1 LRKPDRLIGVKP
13 PNTYPIAEDTD
24 ELPDVEAD
32 AVAWVIRL
40 TSGDASAAD
49 RAAFEVWRDQS
60 PAHEAALVEA
70 RKLWLGLGDVLP
82 APVVATPAASD
93 RIEPAPR
100 SWRRPRLASG
110 LAVSAAIALLV
121 ATGFQYVNNW
131 QHDYVTAAGQRKV
144 VALAD
149 GTRVQLSSGSAID
162 VELGSNARR
171 VRLVRGEAY
180 FDVVHDAERP
190 FVVDAGKEAV
200 RDIGTAF
207 SVRLDGDDGVVVVVE
222 RGVVEVTGSA
232 AAVKLMPNQ
241 RIRTGKSR
249 NARVEPANLSEDLA
263 WTSGR
268 LILED
273 RSLREV
279 VDELNRY
286 YGSNVVLLGSEI
298 ASRRINAVVDL
309 EHIDDWLDA
318 LRDSQSVSVTRLPG
332 FVVLF

>member
-1 LRKPDRLIGVKP
+1 VKP
-13 PNTYPIAEDTD
+13 PNTYPAADDTD
-24 ELPDVEAD
+24 ELPDLEAE
-32 AVAWVIRL
+32 AVAWVVRL
-40 TSGDASAAD
+40 TSGDSSAAD
-49 RAAFEVWRDQS
+49 RAAFEVWRAQS

-82 APVVATPAASD
+82 APVVVAPAASM
-93 RIEPAPR
+93 RVGPAPR
-100 SWRRPRLASG
+100 LRRRSRLASG
-110 LAVSAAIALLV
+110 LALSASIALLI
-121 ATGFQYVNNW
+121 ATGFQYLNNW
-131 QHDYVTAAGQRKV
+131 RHDYVSAAGQRKV

-149 GTRVQLSSGSAID
+149 GTRVQLGGGSAID
-162 VELGSNARR
+162 VELGAAARR

-190 FVVDAGKEAV
+190 FVVDAAKEAV

-207 SVRLDGDDGVVVVVE
+207 SVRLDGDDGVMVVVE

-232 AAVKLMPNQ
+232 APATLRPNQ
-241 RIRTGKSR
+241 RIRTGKNR
-249 NARVEPANLSEDLA
+249 NARVEPANVADDLA

-268 LILED
+268 LVLED

-286 YGSNVVLLGSEI
+286 YGSNVVLLGSEL
-298 ASRRINAVVDL
+298 AGRRVNAVVDL

-318 LRDSQSVSVTRLPG
+318 LRDSQSVKVTRLPG

>member
-1 LRKPDRLIGVKP
+1 M
-13 PNTYPIAEDTD
+13 D
-24 ELPDVEAD
+24 ELPDLEAE
-32 AVAWVIRL
+32 AIAWVVRL

-49 RAAFEVWRDQS
+49 RTEFEVWRAQS
-60 PAHEAALVEA
+60 SAHEAALVEA

-82 APVVATPAASD
+82 APVVVAPAASE
-93 RIEPAPR
+93 RIHPALTSRP
-100 SWRRPRLASG
+100 RPRLTLG
-110 LAVSAAIALLV
+110 LAVTASMALL
-121 ATGFQYVNNW
+121 ATVGFQYMNNW
-131 QHDYVTAAGQRKV
+131 RHDHVTAAGQREV

-149 GTRVQLSSGSAID
+149 GTRVQLGSGSAID
-162 VELGSNARR
+162 VQYDSGARR

-207 SVRLDGDDGVVVVVE
+207 SVRLDGDDDIMVVVE
-222 RGVVEVTGSA
+222 RGEVEVTGAA
-232 AAVKLMPNQ
+232 AAVTLLPNQ
-241 RIRTGKSR
+241 RIRTGKNR
-249 NARVEPANLSEDLA
+249 NARVEAANVADDLA

-268 LILED
+268 LVLED

-286 YGSNVVLLGSEI
+286 YGSNVVLLGSEL
-298 ASRRINAVVDL
+298 ASRRVNAVVDL

-318 LRDSQSVSVTRLPG
+318 LRDSQSVKVTRLPG